1 MLLFFSSRAYAL
13 VWFRAVTLQ
22 RKIRDC
28 SQSTRIRYHIRY
40 IVVHWDTEIH
50 DL

>member
-1 MLLFFSSRAYAL
+1 MSHGIKLSHSRTPL
-13 VWFRAVTLQ
+13 DVGLR
-22 RKIRDC
+22 I
-28 SQSTRIRYHIRY
+28 TRIRYHICY